1 MPIHFGPGEPEN
13 GRALVAT
20 EIVRVLDPK
29 VQGPGVMTVSRP
41 HRSFSCDLAGAADD
55 VVAHAR
61 LRAWRY
67 LVFRDEVCV
76 AAAKVVQ
83 GPDGVPLLSSISYGG
98 DFTTQMAELDWL
110 SGQAESQPADYELR
124 FLRVRGGAHVS
135 AWWLGFEQGPGA
147 GDLFIP
153 VPPSPA
159 SLRPHEHTLYDP
171 EHFRDAVRVVAK
183 ARQAAAEVLFAS
195 LPQEQSPP

>member
-13 GRALVAT
+13 GRALVAAG
-20 EIVRVLDPK
+20 IARVLDQK
-29 VQGPGVMTVSRP
+29 VQGPGAMTVSRP
-41 HRSFSCDLAGAADD
+41 HRSFFCDLAGAADD

-76 AAAKVVQ
+76 AAAKVEQ
-83 GPDGVPLLSSISYGG
+83 GQDGAPLLSSISYGG

-110 SGQAESQPADYELR
+110 NGQPEVQPADYELR
-124 FLRVRGGAHVS
+124 FLHVRGVHVS
-135 AWWLGFEQGPGA
+135 AWWLSPEQLPGA
-147 GDLFIP
+147 GDLFNP

-171 EHFRDAVRVVAK
+171 ERFRDAVRVVAK
-183 ARQAAAEVLFAS
+183 ARQAAAAVLFAS
-195 LPQEQSPP
+195 LPQEQNVR